1 MRVAQTFLEA
11 VNLKFDARM
20 MSLHQHRQG
29 NEMHV
34 IITNVN
40 LHTID
45 TVHQAVNTAIVLV

>member
-11 VNLKFDARM
+11 VNLKFDAQM
-20 MSLHQHRQG
+20 TSLHQHRQG